1 MSEHE
6 KAPAGIDPTTPSVAR
21 MYDYYLG
28 GKDNFAADRAAA
40 EQIIKLLP
48 NARHVAR
55 ENRAF
60 LGRAVRHLAGLGI
73 DQFIDIGAGLP
84 TRENVHQV
92 AQARAPRSRVV
103 YVDNDPIVLVHAR
116 ALLADNP
123 QTTVVEGDLRDPKA
137 ITEHPAVLAAIDF
150 DRPFAVILCA
160 IMHFVE
166 DDEEAASI
174 VAHLRSTLPPG
185 GALVLSHGFRGH
197 QAGPNIARAEAVYA
211 RTSRPLKIRDRET
224 IERYFSGLDL
234 VEPGLVHVGSWRPE
248 HDLLEDESAAGGL
261 GGVGLV
267 PRHRTLR

>member
-1 MSEHE
+1 MSEQE
-6 KAPAGIDPTTPSVAR
+6 KAPPGIDPTTPSVAR

-40 EQIIKLLP
+40 EQIIELLP
-48 NARHVAR
+48 SARHVAR

-92 AQARAPRSRVV
+92 ALAWAPRSRVV

-123 QTTVVEGDLRDPKA
+123 QTTVIEGDLRDPKA
-137 ITEHPAVLAAIDF
+137 IMEQPAVRAAIDF

-160 IMHFVE
+160 IVHFIE
-166 DDEEAASI
+166 DDDEAADI
-174 VAHLRSTLPPG
+174 VAHLRGILPPG
-185 GALVLSHGFRGH
+185 GALVLSHGFRGRLED
-197 QAGPNIARAEAVYA
+197 PTIAKAEAIYA
-211 RTSRPLKIRDRET
+211 RTRRGLKIRDRET
-224 IERYFSGLDL
+224 IQGYFSGLEM

-248 HDLLEDESAAGGL
+248 HALTEDESAAGGL

-267 PRHRTLR
+267 PPTG